1 MAFSSACSRSYHDK
15 RTGEHSARVSAA
27 LYPSTRPHPFLG
39 YNGPVKTYRFPVVIE
54 SDSDG
59 FFAYCPDLQGCYTQ
73 GRTFEEALTNIRD
86 AARLH
91 LEDRLSMGERIGS
104 PD

>member
-1 MAFSSACSRSYHDK
+1 MQ
-15 RTGEHSARVSAA
+15 
-27 LYPSTRPHPFLG
+27 
-39 YNGPVKTYRFPVVIE
+39 TYRFPVVIE

-73 GRTFEEALTNIRD
+73 GRTFEEALVNIRD

-91 LEDRLSMGERIGS
+91 LEDRLSTGEPVRS
-104 PD
+104 DDEPS